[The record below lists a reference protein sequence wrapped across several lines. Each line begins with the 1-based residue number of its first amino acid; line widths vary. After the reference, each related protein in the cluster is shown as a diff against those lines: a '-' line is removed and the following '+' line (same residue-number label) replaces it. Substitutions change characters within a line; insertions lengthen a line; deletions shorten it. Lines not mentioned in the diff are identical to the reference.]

1 MEEHMVTGRTLLLV
15 SALLVGPVACDAS
28 TPPSAPQSGPVVE
41 ERLQQHMPR
50 LQTTRDFRPTWTPG
64 STRECL
70 GRLVFEVD
78 GPIEW
83 ALDPLRKVEDNEP
96 PLFPDDVPGDR
107 RERMGYGVMRVM
119 VSRPAT
125 EDVMEMHRDRYQT
138 ADRGA
143 SVGAWTRAVR
153 KDEAEVVAAR
163 ARGDSQLVVDAYER
177 VVMKSK
183 EELKIAR
190 NRRIHSFGFPG
201 ELATESGTGRLAV
214 RALLGGNVISLVTY
228 VNSEEGNPLREEAMA
243 KIRRDIKRMRLRAPG
258 EVPDEPGVCFP
269 GLFFADDGT
278 TDYHTHASF
287 RYVDRP
293 NVAYSIDTGYRPAPG
308 MGEGIAKQ
316 PISNWRQVLAYPGVL
331 LTMPA
336 DDVQRRDV
344 VKPGGI
350 LAGGLSFDKTGIAIT
365 REGDTKRDP
374 SVRTYQLYAGMP
386 GIEGVQ
392 AMPFVSM
399 TMQGWS
405 QQTYPQLKQQ
415 PPPLEES
422 EKRFDAILHNL
433 HLRHT
438 TPEMPDYERLLGK
451 QTASPE

>member
-1 MEEHMVTGRTLLLV
+1 MKKHMETGRTLVLV
-15 SALLVGPVACDAS
+15 STLLVGPVACDAS
-28 TPPSAPQSGPVVE
+28 TPPSVPNSGSLVE
-41 ERLQQHMPR
+41 ERLQQHIPR

-96 PLFPDDVPGDR
+96 PLFADRVPGDR

-119 VSRPAT
+119 VSQPAT
-125 EDVMEMHRDRYQT
+125 EEVMEMHRDRYQF

-143 SVGAWTRAVR
+143 SVAAWTRGVAE
-153 KDEAEVVAAR
+153 DEAELEAAR
-163 ARGDSQLVVDAYER
+163 ARGEQEGVLRSYER
-177 VVMKSK
+177 SVREAK
-183 EELKIAR
+183 EKLKIAR
-190 NRRIHSFGFPG
+190 NRRIHNFGFPG

-214 RALLGGNVISLVTY
+214 RALLGGNVISLVSY

-278 TDYHTHASF
+278 TDYHAHASF

-293 NVAYSIDTGYRPAPG
+293 NVAYSIDTGYRPAPEE
-308 MGEGIAKQ
+308 GEGIAKQ

-365 REGDTKRDP
+365 REGETKRDP

-386 GIEGVQ
+386 GI
-392 AMPFVSM
+392 S
-399 TMQGWS
+399 T
-405 QQTYPQLKQQ
+405 
-415 PPPLEES
+415 
-422 EKRFDAILHNL
+422 
-433 HLRHT
+433 LR
-438 TPEMPDYERLLGK
+438 
-451 QTASPE
+451 

>member
-1 MEEHMVTGRTLLLV
+1 MKICKAILITSTTLL
-15 SALLVGPVACDAS
+15 GPVACDVS
-28 TPPSAPQSGPVVE
+28 TPPSAPLPGPVIE
-41 ERLQQHMPR
+41 ERLQRHMPR
-50 LQTTRDFRPTWTPG
+50 LQTTRDFRPTWTSG

-96 PLFPDDVPGDR
+96 PLFLDGVPGDR
-107 RERMGYGVMRVM
+107 RERMGYGAMRVM
-119 VSRPAT
+119 VSQPAT
-125 EDVMEMHRDRYQT
+125 EEVMEMHRDRYQT
-138 ADRGA
+138 ADRGT
-143 SVGAWTRAVR
+143 SVAAWTRGVQRREAAV
-153 KDEAEVVAAR
+153 EEAR
-163 ARGDSQLVVDAYER
+163 ARGADEAIIRGREASVEAA
-177 VVMKSK
+177 K
-183 EELKIAR
+183 EKLKIAH
-190 NRRIHSFGFPG
+190 NRRIHSFGLPG

-214 RALLGGNVISLVTY
+214 RALLDGHVISLVAY
-228 VNSEEGNPLREEAMA
+228 VNSEEGNPLRDEAMA

-258 EVPDEPGVCFP
+258 EVPNEPGVCFP

-278 TDYHTHASF
+278 TDYHAHASF

-308 MGEGIAKQ
+308 TGEGIAKQ

-365 REGDTKRDP
+365 REGETKRDP

-399 TMQGWS
+399 TMQAWP

-438 TPEMPDYERLLGK
+438 APEMPDYERLLGRL
-451 QTASPE
+451 ASWPE

>member
-1 MEEHMVTGRTLLLV
+1 MKNARPLLTICV
-15 SALLVGPVACDAS
+15 LLFGAVACDVQ
-28 TPPSAPQSGPVVE
+28 TPPSAPYSGPVVE
-41 ERLQQHMPR
+41 ERLQPHMPR
-50 LQTTRDFRPTWTPG
+50 LQTTRDFRPTWTSG

-119 VSRPAT
+119 VSQPAP
-125 EDVMEMHRDRYQT
+125 EEVMEMHRDRYET
-138 ADRGA
+138 ADRGT
-143 SVGAWTRAVR
+143 SVAAWTRGVHKR
-153 KDEAEVVAAR
+153 EAIVEEAR
-163 ARGDSQLVVDAYER
+163 ARGDSELTVGWYELQ
-177 VVMKSK
+177 V
-183 EELKIAR
+183 EEAKKKLETAR
-190 NRRIHSFGFPG
+190 NRRVHSFGFPG

-214 RALLGGNVISLVTY
+214 RVLLGGNVISLVSY
-228 VNSEEGNPLREEAMA
+228 VNSEEGNPRREEAMA

-278 TDYHTHASF
+278 TDYHAHASF

-451 QTASPE
+451 QIVSPE

>member
-1 MEEHMVTGRTLLLV
+1 MNNARPLLTICV
-15 SALLVGPVACDAS
+15 LLFGAVACDVQK
-28 TPPSAPQSGPVVE
+28 PSSAAHYGPVVE
-41 ERLQQHMPR
+41 ERLQQHLPR
-50 LQTTRDFRPTWTPG
+50 LQTTRDFRPAWTPG

-96 PLFPDDVPGDR
+96 PLFPDGVPGDR

-119 VSRPAT
+119 VSQPAT
-125 EDVMEMHRDRYQT
+125 EEVMEMHRDRYQT
-138 ADRGA
+138 ADRGT
-143 SVGAWTRAVR
+143 SVAAWTRGVQRREAAV
-153 KDEAEVVAAR
+153 EEAR
-163 ARGDSQLVVDAYER
+163 ARGADEAIIRGREATVEAA
-177 VVMKSK
+177 K
-183 EELKIAR
+183 EKLKIAY
-190 NRRIHSFGFPG
+190 NRRIHSFGLPG

-214 RALLGGNVISLVTY
+214 RALLDGHVISLVAY
-228 VNSEEGNPLREEAMA
+228 VNSEDGNPLREEAME

-278 TDYHTHASF
+278 TDYHAHASF

-293 NVAYSIDTGYRPAPG
+293 NVAYSIDTGYRPAPEE
-308 MGEGIAKQ
+308 GEGIAKQ

-399 TMQGWS
+399 TMQAWP

-415 PPPLEES
+415 PPLLEES
-422 EKRFDAILHNL
+422 DKRFDAILHNL

-451 QTASPE
+451 PTPPSK

>member
-1 MEEHMVTGRTLLLV
+1 MKIVKAVLITLATLL
-15 SALLVGPVACDAS
+15 GPAGCDAS
-28 TPPSAPQSGPVVE
+28 TPSSAPHSGPVVE

-96 PLFPDDVPGDR
+96 PLFPDGVPGDR

-119 VSRPAT
+119 VSQPAT
-125 EDVMEMHRDRYQT
+125 EEVMEMHRDRYQF

-143 SVGAWTRAVR
+143 SVAAWTRTVAE
-153 KDEAEVVAAR
+153 DEAIVEEAR
-163 ARGDSQLVVDAYER
+163 ARGDSELTVGWYELQ
-177 VVMKSK
+177 VEESK
-183 EELKIAR
+183 KKLETAR
-190 NRRIHSFGFPG
+190 NRRIHNFGFPG

-214 RALLGGNVISLVTY
+214 RTLLGGNVISLVAY

-278 TDYHTHASF
+278 TDYHAHASF
-287 RYVDRP
+287 RYLDRP
-293 NVAYSIDTGYRPAPG
+293 NVAYSIDTGYRPAPEE
-308 MGEGIAKQ
+308 GEGIAKQ

-438 TPEMPDYERLLGK
+438 TPEMPDYERLLSK
-451 QTASPE
+451 QIVSPE

>member
-1 MEEHMVTGRTLLLV
+1 MKIVKAVLITLATLL
-15 SALLVGPVACDAS
+15 GPAGCDAS
-28 TPPSAPQSGPVVE
+28 TPSSAPHSGPVVE
-41 ERLQQHMPR
+41 ERLQPHMPR

-96 PLFPDDVPGDR
+96 PLFPDDVSGDR

-119 VSRPAT
+119 VSQPAT

-143 SVGAWTRAVR
+143 SVAAWTSAVR
-153 KDEAEVVAAR
+153 RDEAEVVAAR

-190 NRRIHSFGFPG
+190 NRRIHNFGFPG

-214 RALLGGNVISLVTY
+214 RVLLGGNVISLVSY
-228 VNSEEGNPLREEAMA
+228 VNSEEGNPLREEALA

-278 TDYHTHASF
+278 TDYHAHASF
-287 RYVDRP
+287 RYLDRP

-451 QTASPE
+451 QIVSPE

>member
-1 MEEHMVTGRTLLLV
+1 MKNARPLLIICALLL
-15 SALLVGPVACDAS
+15 GPVACDAS
-28 TPPSAPQSGPVVE
+28 TPPSAPHSGPVVE
-41 ERLQQHMPR
+41 ERLQTHLPR
-50 LQTTRDFRPTWTPG
+50 LQTTRDFSPNWTPG

-96 PLFPDDVPGDR
+96 PLFPDGVPGDR
-107 RERMGYGVMRVM
+107 RERMGYGEMRVM
-119 VSRPAT
+119 VSQPAT
-125 EDVMEMHRDRYQT
+125 EAVMEMHRDRYQV

-143 SVGAWTRAVR
+143 SVAAWTRGVQRREAAV
-153 KDEAEVVAAR
+153 DEAR
-163 ARGDSQLVVDAYER
+163 ARGADEAIIRGREETVEEA
-177 VVMKSK
+177 K
-183 EELKIAR
+183 EELRIAR
-190 NRRIHSFGFPG
+190 NRRIHSFGLLG

-214 RALLGGNVISLVTY
+214 RALLDGHVISLVSD
-228 VNSEEGNPLREEAMA
+228 VNSEEGNPRREVAMA
-243 KIRRDIKRMRLRAPG
+243 NIRRDIKRMRLRAPG

-269 GLFFADDGT
+269 GLFFPDDGS
-278 TDYHTHASF
+278 TDYHAHASF

-293 NVAYSIDTGYRPAPG
+293 NVAYSIDTGYLTAPELE
-308 MGEGIAKQ
+308 EGIAKT
-316 PISNWRQVLAYPGVL
+316 PISNWRRVLAYPGVL
-331 LTMPA
+331 LTMPT

-344 VKPGGI
+344 VKPTGI
-350 LAGGLSFDKTGIAIT
+350 LAGGLSFDKTGIAVT
-365 REGDTKRDP
+365 REGETKRDP

-392 AMPFVSM
+392 AMPFVAM
-399 TMQGWS
+399 TMQAWP

-415 PPPLEES
+415 PPALDES

-451 QTASPE
+451 PTAPPK

>member
-1 MEEHMVTGRTLLLV
+1 MELQMKIARTLTFVSVLLF
-15 SALLVGPVACDAS
+15 GPVACNAS
-28 TPPSAPQSGPVVE
+28 TPPSVPLSGPVVE
-41 ERLQQHMPR
+41 ERLQRHMPR
-50 LQTTRDFRPTWTPG
+50 LQTTRDFSPTWTAG

-96 PLFPDDVPGDR
+96 PLFPDGVPGDR

-119 VSRPAT
+119 VSQPAT
-125 EDVMEMHRDRYQT
+125 EEVMEMHRDRYQF

-143 SVGAWTRAVR
+143 SVAAWTRTVAE
-153 KDEAEVVAAR
+153 DEAIVEEAR
-163 ARGDSQLVVDAYER
+163 ARGDSELTVGWYELQ
-177 VVMKSK
+177 VEESK
-183 EELKIAR
+183 KKLETAR
-190 NRRIHSFGFPG
+190 NRRIHNFGFPG

-214 RALLGGNVISLVTY
+214 RTLLGGNVISLVAY

-278 TDYHTHASF
+278 TDYHAHASF
-287 RYVDRP
+287 RYLDRP
-293 NVAYSIDTGYRPAPG
+293 NVAYSIDTGYRPAPEE
-308 MGEGIAKQ
+308 GEGIAKQ

-405 QQTYPQLKQQ
+405 QQTYPQLKQP

-451 QTASPE
+451 QIVSPE

>member
-1 MEEHMVTGRTLLLV
+1 MKIVKAVLITLATLL
-15 SALLVGPVACDAS
+15 GPAGCDAS
-28 TPPSAPQSGPVVE
+28 TPSSAPHSGPVVE

-96 PLFPDDVPGDR
+96 PLFPDGVPGDR

-119 VSRPAT
+119 VSQPAT
-125 EDVMEMHRDRYQT
+125 EEVMEMHRDRYQF

-143 SVGAWTRAVR
+143 SVAAWTRTVAE
-153 KDEAEVVAAR
+153 DEAIVEEAR
-163 ARGDSQLVVDAYER
+163 ARGDSELTVGWYELQ
-177 VVMKSK
+177 VEESK
-183 EELKIAR
+183 KKLETAR
-190 NRRIHSFGFPG
+190 NRRIHNFGFPG

-214 RALLGGNVISLVTY
+214 RTLLGGNVISLVAY

-278 TDYHTHASF
+278 TDYHAHASF
-287 RYVDRP
+287 RYLDRP
-293 NVAYSIDTGYRPAPG
+293 NVAYSIDTGYRPAPEE
-308 MGEGIAKQ
+308 GEGIAKQ

-451 QTASPE
+451 QIVSPE

>member
-1 MEEHMVTGRTLLLV
+1 MKIVKAVLITLATLL
-15 SALLVGPVACDAS
+15 GPAGCDAS
-28 TPPSAPQSGPVVE
+28 TPSSAPHSGPVVE

-96 PLFPDDVPGDR
+96 PLFPDGVPGDR

-119 VSRPAT
+119 VSQPAT
-125 EDVMEMHRDRYQT
+125 EEVMEMHRDRYQF

-143 SVGAWTRAVR
+143 SVAAWTRTVAE
-153 KDEAEVVAAR
+153 DEAIVEEAR
-163 ARGDSQLVVDAYER
+163 ARGDSELTVGWYELQ
-177 VVMKSK
+177 VEESK
-183 EELKIAR
+183 KKLETAR
-190 NRRIHSFGFPG
+190 NRRIHNFGFPG

-214 RALLGGNVISLVTY
+214 RTLLGGNVISLVAY

-278 TDYHTHASF
+278 TDYHAHASF
-287 RYVDRP
+287 RYLDRP
-293 NVAYSIDTGYRPAPG
+293 NVAYSIDTGYRPAPEE
-308 MGEGIAKQ
+308 GEGIAKQ

-405 QQTYPQLKQQ
+405 QQTYPQLKQP

-451 QTASPE
+451 QIVSPE

>member
-1 MEEHMVTGRTLLLV
+1 MKEYMETGRTLLLV

-28 TPPSAPQSGPVVE
+28 TPSSVPHSGPVVE
-41 ERLQQHMPR
+41 ERLQPHMQR

-119 VSRPAT
+119 VSQTAT
-125 EDVMEMHRDRYQT
+125 EEVMAMHRDRYQT
-138 ADRGA
+138 ADRGT
-143 SVGAWTRAVR
+143 SVAAWTRGVQKR
-153 KDEAEVVAAR
+153 EAIVEEAR
-163 ARGDSQLVVDAYER
+163 ARGDSELTVGWYELQ
-177 VVMKSK
+177 V
-183 EELKIAR
+183 EEAKKKLETAR
-190 NRRIHSFGFPG
+190 NRRVHNFGFPG

-214 RALLGGNVISLVTY
+214 RTLLGGNVISLVAY

-278 TDYHTHASF
+278 TDYHAHASF

-293 NVAYSIDTGYRPAPG
+293 NVAYSIDTGYRPVPEE
-308 MGEGIAKQ
+308 GEGIAKQ

-365 REGDTKRDP
+365 RERDTKRDP

-451 QTASPE
+451 ETPPK